1 MIQKKENGEVFYTNL
16 DEHFEPR
23 ENLSPYALMDKWRV
37 VPIGTAEYSTNML
50 ASLGGH
56 PEDITLSPELEGWY
70 KIYLHIPAGDGHLH
84 IKLTN
89 DPCFLKTETSIRDF
103 YTMEEL
109 LWRCAD
115 MTGQSLTL
123 TRKLDAENR
132 HSMLAA
138 IRFVPMTEEE
148 IVDYQRES
156 LRTDTKRIYA
166 TDDMHNRLYFTHPRT
181 YDDWRSVAFN
191 YAHSDVEWLSIEQ
204 IRNFVCNRLPTSNT
218 KEFCFPRAGDRNV
231 QEQFPLFDY
240 DEVLRTVV
248 NQGHSQELKMS
259 VSLRMGAWGLTYPY
273 DQYYFDCD
281 FMQENPQWRTYD
293 RNGDEIAAMSYAYP
307 EVRKFMVDELLHM
320 ARSGCDAV
328 TLIWHRGI
336 PYVLYEKPVADRF
349 FELYGEYPY
358 ELPLDEPRLNRL
370 HCDIMTDFIRE
381 VRSALDAEFGK
392 GKIELH
398 VRTLYSPYDTKYVGL
413 DVEQWAKEGL
423 IDAIISYPVRF
434 HEMLPDEVWQDAV
447 HTRIDLEKYTKFV
460 RTKAG
465 ATIHPGDCELLP
477 PIKNSRGE
485 LCGPNGQAEHVA
497 EWMALEK
504 QYGVK
509 VYFEIMPR
517 QLPNEEFKRRA
528 LDLYNCGAERI
539 ALWDTCCRAEPRAMW
554 STAGRLGHKDELADM
569 DTHEEAY
576 YRRFRIYRIAGADIS
591 RYEPFWGG

>member
-1 MIQKKENGEVFYTNL
+1 MIERKENGEILYTYL

-23 ENLSPYALMDKWRV
+23 ENLSPYSLKDKWRV
-37 VPIGTAEYSTNML
+37 VPVGTAEYTSNML
-50 ASLGGH
+50 SSLGGH
-56 PEDITLSPELEGWY
+56 PEDITLSPNLVGWY
-70 KIYLHIPAGDGHLH
+70 KIYLHAPGYSVLHLKLSSDPAFWVACATTRDGC
-84 IKLTN
+84 N
-89 DPCFLKTETSIRDF
+89 
-103 YTMEEL
+103 MEEF

-115 MTGQSLTL
+115 MTGESLTL
-123 TRKLDAENR
+123 TRKLDAANY
-132 HSMLAA
+132 HTLLSA
-138 IRFVPMTEEE
+138 IRFVPMSEDELATYLREEA
-148 IVDYQRES
+148 
-156 LRTDTKRIYA
+156 RTDTKRIYA
-166 TDDMHNRLYFTHPRT
+166 TDDMHNRLYYTHPRT
-181 YDDWRSVAFN
+181 LDDWRSVAFN
-191 YAHSDVEWLSIEQ
+191 YMHSDVEWLSIEQ
-204 IRNFVCNRLPTSNT
+204 IRNFVSCRLPTNDT
-218 KEFCFPRAGDRNV
+218 ANFCFPREGDRNV
-231 QEQFPLFDY
+231 QEQYPLFDY
-240 DEVLRTVV
+240 NEVLKTVV
-248 NQGHSQELKMS
+248 DQGHRQGLKMS
-259 VSLRMGAWGLTYPY
+259 VSIRMGAWGLTYPY

-293 RNGDEIAAMSYAYP
+293 RNGDEISAMSYAYP
-307 EVRKFMVDELLHM
+307 EVRKFMVDELLNM

-336 PYVLYEKPVADRF
+336 PYVLFEKPVANRF

-358 ELPLDEPRLNRL
+358 ELPLDDPRLNAL
-370 HCDIMTDFIRE
+370 HCEIMTGLIRE
-381 VRSALDAEFGK
+381 MRTALDAEFGK
-392 GKIELH
+392 GKIGLH

-434 HEMLPDEVWQDAV
+434 HEMLPDEVWKDAA

-460 RTKAG
+460 RTKRG

-485 LCGPNGQAEHVA
+485 LCGPDGQAEHVA
-497 EWMALEK
+497 DWMALEK
-504 QYGVK
+504 EYGVK

-554 STAGRLGHKDELADM
+554 AAAGRLGHKEELADM
-569 DTHEEAY
+569 NVGEGEY
-576 YRRFRIYRIAGADIS
+576 YHCFRIYRTANSDFS

>member
-1 MIQKKENGEVFYTNL
+1 MIQKKENGEILYTYL

-103 YTMEEL
+103 YTMEEF

-123 TRKLDAENR
+123 TRKFDAENR

-138 IRFVPMTEEE
+138 IRFVPMSEEE

-166 TDDMHNRLYFTHPRT
+166 TDDMHNRLYFTYPRT

-370 HCDIMTDFIRE
+370 HCDIMTGFIRE

-485 LCGPNGQAEHVA
+485 LCGPDGQAEHVA

-569 DTHEEAY
+569 DAHEEAY

>member
-1 MIQKKENGEVFYTNL
+1 MIERKENGEVLYTYL

-23 ENLSPYALMDKWRV
+23 ENLSPYALMDKWRI
-37 VPIGTAEYSTNML
+37 VPVGTAEYSTNML

-56 PEDITLSPELEGWY
+56 PEDVTLSPELEGWY
-70 KIYLHIPAGDGHLH
+70 KIYLHTPGQSVLHL
-84 IKLTN
+84 KLSG
-89 DPCFLKTETSIRDF
+89 DPCFCAATASLRDF
-103 YTMEEL
+103 YTMEEF
-109 LWRCAD
+109 LWRCTD

-123 TRKLDAENR
+123 TRKRDANDR

-138 IRFVPMTEEE
+138 IRFVPMSEEE
-148 IVDYQRES
+148 VAQYQAEEA
-156 LRTDTKRIYA
+156 RTDTKRLYA
-166 TDDMHNRLYFTHPRT
+166 TDDMHAHLYFEHTRT
-181 YDDWRSVAFN
+181 LDDWRAVALN

-204 IRNFVCNRLPTSNT
+204 IRNFVSCRLPTKDTAN
-218 KEFCFPRAGDRNV
+218 FCFPRAGDRNV
-231 QEQFPLFDY
+231 QEQYPLFDY
-240 DEVLRTVV
+240 EKVLKTVV
-248 NQGHSQELKMS
+248 EQGHSQGLKMS

-293 RNGDEIAAMSYAYP
+293 RNGDEIAAISYAYP
-307 EVRKFMVDELLHM
+307 EVRKFMVDELLNM

-328 TLIWHRGI
+328 TLIAHRGI

-358 ELPLDEPRLNRL
+358 ELPLDEPRLNAL
-370 HCDIMTDFIRE
+370 HCEIMTGLMREIRT
-381 VRSALDAEFGK
+381 ALDAEFGK
-392 GKIELH
+392 GKIGLH

-413 DVEQWAKEGL
+413 DVEEWAKEGL

-434 HEMLPDEVWQDAV
+434 HEMLPDEVWQDAA
-447 HTRIDLEKYTKFV
+447 HTRIDLAKYTNFV

-485 LCGPNGQAEHVA
+485 LCGPEGQAEHVA
-497 EWMALEK
+497 EWMALEQK
-504 QYGVK
+504 YGVK

-517 QLPNEEFKRRA
+517 HLSNEEFKRRA
-528 LDLYNCGAERI
+528 LDLYASGAERI
-539 ALWDTCCRAEPRAMW
+539 ALWDTYGRAPMKAMW

-569 DTHEEAY
+569 DVGEGEY

>member
-1 MIQKKENGEVFYTNL
+1 MIQKKENGEILYTYL

>member
-1 MIQKKENGEVFYTNL
+1 MIEKKENVEILYTYL
-16 DEHFEPR
+16 DEHFEPK
-23 ENLSPYALMDKWRV
+23 ENLSPYSLKDKWRV
-37 VPIGTAEYSTNML
+37 VPVGTAEYTSNML
-50 ASLGGH
+50 SSLGGH
-56 PEDITLSPELEGWY
+56 PEDITLSPNLTGWY
-70 KIYLHIPAGDGHLH
+70 KIYLHAPGRSVLHLKLSSDPAFWVACA
-84 IKLTN
+84 T
-89 DPCFLKTETSIRDF
+89 TRDDCS
-103 YTMEEL
+103 MEEF

-115 MTGQSLTL
+115 MTGESLTL
-123 TRKLDAENR
+123 TRKLDASNY
-132 HSMLAA
+132 HSLISA
-138 IRFVPMTEEE
+138 IRFVPMSEDELAEYLREEA
-148 IVDYQRES
+148 
-156 LRTDTKRIYA
+156 RTDTKRIYA

-181 YDDWRSVAFN
+181 LDDWRSVAFN
-191 YAHSDVEWLSIEQ
+191 YMHSDVEWLSIEQ
-204 IRNFVCNRLPTSNT
+204 IRNFVSCRLPTDDTSN
-218 KEFCFPRAGDRNV
+218 FCFPREGDRNV

-240 DEVLRTVV
+240 DEVLKTVV
-248 NQGHSQELKMS
+248 DQGHRQGLKMS
-259 VSLRMGAWGLTYPY
+259 VSLRMGAWGLTYPF

-293 RNGDEIAAMSYAYP
+293 RNGDEISAMSYAYP
-307 EVRKFMVDELLHM
+307 EVRQFMVNELVHM

-336 PYVLYEKPVADRF
+336 PYVLFEKPVADRF

-358 ELPLDEPRLNRL
+358 ELPLDDPRLNAL
-370 HCDIMTDFIRE
+370 HCEIMTGLMREIRT
-381 VRSALDAEFGK
+381 ALDAEFGK
-392 GKIELH
+392 GKIGLH

-423 IDAIISYPVRF
+423 IDAVISYPVRF
-434 HEMLPDEVWQDAV
+434 HEMLPDEVWKDEA

-460 RTKAG
+460 RTKGG

-485 LCGPNGQAEHVA
+485 LCGPDGQAEHVA

-504 QYGVK
+504 KYGVK

-554 STAGRLGHKDELADM
+554 VAAGRLGHKDELADM
-569 DTHEEAY
+569 DVGEGEY
-576 YRRFRIYRIAGADIS
+576 YHRFRVYRTANSDFS

>member
-1 MIQKKENGEVFYTNL
+1 MIQKKENGEILYTYL

-103 YTMEEL
+103 YTMEEF

-123 TRKLDAENR
+123 TRKFDAENR

-138 IRFVPMTEEE
+138 IRFVPMSEEE

-166 TDDMHNRLYFTHPRT
+166 TDDMHNRLYFTYPRT

-370 HCDIMTDFIRE
+370 HCDIMTGFIRE

-485 LCGPNGQAEHVA
+485 LCGPDGQAEHVA

-569 DTHEEAY
+569 DVGEGEY

>member
-1 MIQKKENGEVFYTNL
+1 MIERKENGEILYTNL

-23 ENLSPYALMDKWRV
+23 EHLSPYALMDKWRV
-37 VPIGTAEYSTNML
+37 VPVGTAEYSSNML
-50 ASLGGH
+50 ASLAGH

-70 KIYLHIPAGDGHLH
+70 KIYLHTPGQSVLHL
-84 IKLTN
+84 KLSS
-89 DPCFLKTETSIRDF
+89 DPCFGAATASLRDF
-103 YTMEEL
+103 YTMEEF

-115 MTGQSLTL
+115 MTGESLTL
-123 TRKLDAENR
+123 TRRLDANNR

-138 IRFVPMTEEE
+138 VRFVPMTEEDVAE
-148 IVDYQRES
+148 YQAEDA
-156 LRTDTKRIYA
+156 RTDTKHLYA
-166 TDDMHNRLYFTHPRT
+166 TDDMHAHLYFEHPRT
-181 YDDWRSVAFN
+181 LNDWRSVALN

-204 IRNFVCNRLPTSNT
+204 IRNFVCKRLPTNNT
-218 KEFCFPRAGDRNV
+218 KQFCFPREGDRNV
-231 QEQFPLFDY
+231 QEQYSLFDY
-240 DEVLRTVV
+240 DEVLKTVIE
-248 NQGHSQELKMS
+248 QGHSQGLKMS

-273 DQYYFDCD
+273 NQYYFDCD

-358 ELPLDEPRLNRL
+358 ELPLDDPRLNAL
-370 HCDIMTDFIRE
+370 HCEIMTGLMREIRT
-381 VRSALDAEFGK
+381 ALDAEFGK
-392 GKIELH
+392 GKIGLH

-434 HEMLPDEVWQDAV
+434 HEMLPDEVWKNEA
-447 HTRIDLEKYTKFV
+447 HTHIDLAKYTKFV

-477 PIKNSRGE
+477 PIQNSRGE

-517 QLPNEEFKRRA
+517 HLSNAEFKRRA
-528 LDLYNCGAERI
+528 LDLYASGAERI
-539 ALWDTCCRAEPRAMW
+539 ALWDTYGREPMKAMW
-554 STAGRLGHKDELADM
+554 STAGRLGHKKELTDM
-569 DTHEEAY
+569 DVGEGMY

>member
-1 MIQKKENGEVFYTNL
+1 MIERKENGEIFYTNL
-16 DEHFEPR
+16 DEHFLPQ
-23 ENLSPYALMDKWRV
+23 ENLSPYSLRTKWRV
-37 VPIGTAEYSTNML
+37 VPIGTAEYSTNMI
-50 ASLGGH
+50 ACNGGC
-56 PEDITLSPELEGWY
+56 PEDITLSPALTGWY
-70 KIYLHIPAGDGHLH
+70 KIYLHAPGQSVLHL
-84 IKLTN
+84 KLTS
-89 DPCFLKTETSIRDF
+89 DPAFWVASVNTRNF
-103 YTMEEL
+103 YTMEEF

-115 MTGQSLTL
+115 MTGESLTL
-123 TRKLDAENR
+123 TRKLDAANY

-148 IVDYQRES
+148 IADYQHEKS
-156 LRTDTKRIYA
+156 HTDTKRIYA
-166 TDDMHNRLYFTHPRT
+166 ADDMHNRLYFTHPRT
-181 YDDWRSVAFN
+181 LDDWRSVAFN

-204 IRNFVCNRLPTSNT
+204 IRNFVSSRLPAENT
-218 KEFCFPRAGDRNV
+218 ADFCFPREGDRNV
-231 QEQFPLFDY
+231 QEQYPLFDY
-240 DEVLRTVV
+240 NEVLKTVV
-248 NQGHSQELKMS
+248 DQGHRQGIKMS

-293 RNGDEIAAMSYAYP
+293 RNGDEISAMSYAYP
-307 EVRKFMVDELLHM
+307 EVRKFMVDELVNM

-358 ELPLDEPRLNRL
+358 ELPLDEPRLNAL
-370 HCDIMTDFIRE
+370 HCDIMTGFIRQ
-381 VRSALDAEFGK
+381 VRTALDAEFGK
-392 GKIELH
+392 GKIGLH

-413 DVEQWAKEGL
+413 DVEEWAREGL

-434 HEMLPDEVWQDAV
+434 HEKLDGDIWKDDA
-447 HTRIDLEKYTKFV
+447 HTRIDLDKYTAYV
-460 RTKAG
+460 HTVAQ

-477 PIKNSRGE
+477 PIVNYRGE
-485 LCGPNGQAEHVA
+485 LCGPDGQAEHVA
-497 EWMALEK
+497 EWMTLEK

-554 STAGRLGHKDELADM
+554 SAAGRIGHKDELADM
-569 DTHEEAY
+569 DVGEGEY
-576 YRRFRIYRIAGADIS
+576 YRHFRIYRMARDDFN

>member
-1 MIQKKENGEVFYTNL
+1 MIERKEHGEILYTYL

-23 ENLSPYALMDKWRV
+23 ENLSPYALRDKWRV
-37 VPIGTAEYSTNML
+37 VPVGTAEYTSNML
-50 ASLGGH
+50 TSNGGC
-56 PEDITLSPELEGWY
+56 PEDITLSPKLEGWY
-70 KIYLHIPAGDGHLH
+70 KIYLHTPGQSVLH
-84 IKLTN
+84 IKLSS
-89 DPCFLKTETSIRDF
+89 DPCFGAVTASLRDF
-103 YTMEEL
+103 YTMEEF

-115 MTGQSLTL
+115 MTGKSLTL
-123 TRKLDAENR
+123 TRRLDANNR

-138 IRFVPMTEEE
+138 IRFVPMSEEE
-148 IVDYQRES
+148 VDNYLREEA
-156 LRTDTKRIYA
+156 RTDTKRLYV
-166 TDDMHNRLYFTHPRT
+166 TDDMHAHLYFEHTRT
-181 YDDWRSVAFN
+181 LDDWRAVAHN
-191 YAHSDVEWLSIEQ
+191 YTHSDAEWLSIEQ
-204 IRNFVCNRLPTSNT
+204 IRNFVCKRLPTENT
-218 KEFCFPRAGDRNV
+218 ADFCFPREGDRNV

-240 DEVLRTVV
+240 NEVLKTVV
-248 NQGHSQELKMS
+248 EQGHSQGLKMS

-307 EVRKFMVDELLHM
+307 EVQQFMVDELLNM

-328 TLIWHRGI
+328 TLIAHRGI

-349 FELYGEYPY
+349 FELYSEYPY

-370 HCDIMTDFIRE
+370 HCDIMTEFFR
-381 VRSALDAEFGK
+381 RARTALDVEFGV
-392 GKIELH
+392 GKIQMHL
-398 VRTLYSPYDTKYVGL
+398 RALYSPYDTKYIGIDTEEL
-413 DVEQWAKEGL
+413 ARQGL

-434 HEMLPDEVWQDAV
+434 HEMLPDEVWQDAA
-447 HTRIDLEKYTKFV
+447 HTRIDLAKYTNFV

-485 LCGPNGQAEHVA
+485 LCGPEGQAEHVA
-497 EWMALEK
+497 EWMALEQK
-504 QYGVK
+504 YGVK

-517 QLPNEEFKRRA
+517 HLSNEEFKRRT
-528 LDLYNCGAERI
+528 LDLYASGAERI
-539 ALWDTCCRAEPRAMW
+539 ALWDTYGRAPMKAMW
-554 STAGRLGHKDELADM
+554 STASRLGHKDELADM
-569 DTHEEAY
+569 DVGEGEY

>member
-1 MIQKKENGEVFYTNL
+1 MIQKKENGEILYTYL

-56 PEDITLSPELEGWY
+56 PEDITLSPELNGWY

-103 YTMEEL
+103 YTMEEF

>member
-1 MIQKKENGEVFYTNL
+1 MIQKKENGEILYTYL

-56 PEDITLSPELEGWY
+56 PEDITLSPELNGWY

-103 YTMEEL
+103 YTMEEF

-138 IRFVPMTEEE
+138 IRFIPMSEEE

-370 HCDIMTDFIRE
+370 HCDIMTGFIRE

-413 DVEQWAKEGL
+413 DVE
-423 IDAIISYPVRF
+423 
-434 HEMLPDEVWQDAV
+434 
-447 HTRIDLEKYTKFV
+447 
-460 RTKAG
+460 
-465 ATIHPGDCELLP
+465 
-477 PIKNSRGE
+477 
-485 LCGPNGQAEHVA
+485 
-497 EWMALEK
+497 
-504 QYGVK
+504 
-509 VYFEIMPR
+509 
-517 QLPNEEFKRRA
+517 
-528 LDLYNCGAERI
+528 
-539 ALWDTCCRAEPRAMW
+539 
-554 STAGRLGHKDELADM
+554 
-569 DTHEEAY
+569 
-576 YRRFRIYRIAGADIS
+576 
-591 RYEPFWGG
+591 

>member
-1 MIQKKENGEVFYTNL
+1 MIERKENGEVLYTYL

-23 ENLSPYALMDKWRV
+23 ENLSPYALMDKWRI
-37 VPIGTAEYSTNML
+37 VPVGTAEYSTNML

-56 PEDITLSPELEGWY
+56 PEDVTLSPELEGWY
-70 KIYLHIPAGDGHLH
+70 KIYLHTPGQSVLHL
-84 IKLTN
+84 KLSG
-89 DPCFLKTETSIRDF
+89 DPCFCAATASLHDF
-103 YTMEEL
+103 YTMEEF
-109 LWRCAD
+109 LWRCTD

-123 TRKLDAENR
+123 TRKRDANDR

-138 IRFVPMTEEE
+138 IRFVPMSEEE
-148 IVDYQRES
+148 VAQYQAEEA
-156 LRTDTKRIYA
+156 RTDTKRLYA
-166 TDDMHNRLYFTHPRT
+166 TDDMHAHLYFEHTRT
-181 YDDWRSVAFN
+181 LDDWRAVALN

-204 IRNFVCNRLPTSNT
+204 IRNFVSCRLPTKDTAN
-218 KEFCFPRAGDRNV
+218 FCFPRAGDRNV
-231 QEQFPLFDY
+231 QEQYPLFDY
-240 DEVLRTVV
+240 DKVLKTVV
-248 NQGHSQELKMS
+248 EQGHSQGLKMS

-293 RNGDEIAAMSYAYP
+293 RNGDEIAAISYAYP
-307 EVRKFMVDELLHM
+307 EVRKFMVDELLNM

-328 TLIWHRGI
+328 TLIAHRGI

-358 ELPLDEPRLNRL
+358 ELPLDEPRLNAL
-370 HCDIMTDFIRE
+370 HCEIMTGLMREIRT
-381 VRSALDAEFGK
+381 ALDAEFGK
-392 GKIELH
+392 GKIGLH

-413 DVEQWAKEGL
+413 DVEEWAKEGL

-434 HEMLPDEVWQDAV
+434 HEMLPDEVWQDAA
-447 HTRIDLEKYTKFV
+447 HTRIDLAKYTNFV

-465 ATIHPGDCELLP
+465 ATIHPGDCELLS

-485 LCGPNGQAEHVA
+485 LCGPEGQAEHVA
-497 EWMALEK
+497 EWMALEQK
-504 QYGVK
+504 YGVR

-517 QLPNEEFKRRA
+517 HLSNEEFKRRA
-528 LDLYNCGAERI
+528 LDLYASGAERI
-539 ALWDTCCRAEPRAMW
+539 ALWDTYGRAPMKAMW

-569 DTHEEAY
+569 DVGEGEY